1 MWFLFS
7 QIRNLLSRKTERH
20 FSVPRNWG
28 LSYIRLGIA
37 KNPDLCYFPN
47 IFVSLYEGSLFP
59 VTLGKLQSIACCIE
73 KKKKKVFF
81 VLFVISSGLQMLRE
95 RFISSMFFFL
105 NSSNLTLISDDLT
118 CCWAFYST
126 YLPCRSISFAV
137 CGRSSFKSRRGHQRW
152 IWWGQTKWK
161 LKHEHLGLALKNLC
175 KWLLCL
181 PRLAL

>member
-37 KNPDLCYFPN
+37 KNPDLYYFPN

-59 VTLGKLQSIACCIE
+59 VTVGKLQSIVCCIE
-73 KKKKKVFF
+73 KKKKVFF
-81 VLFVISSGLQMLRE
+81 VFFVISSGLQMLRE

-118 CCWAFYST
+118 CCWAFYSI

-137 CGRSSFKSRRGHQRW
+137 
-152 IWWGQTKWK
+152 
-161 LKHEHLGLALKNLC
+161 
-175 KWLLCL
+175 
-181 PRLAL
+181 

>member
-7 QIRNLLSRKTERH
+7 QIRNLLSWKTERH

-59 VTLGKLQSIACCIE
+59 VTVGKLQSIVRCIE
-73 KKKKKVFF
+73 KKKKVFF

-118 CCWAFYST
+118 CCWAFYSI

-137 CGRSSFKSRRGHQRW
+137 
-152 IWWGQTKWK
+152 
-161 LKHEHLGLALKNLC
+161 
-175 KWLLCL
+175 
-181 PRLAL
+181 